1 MSPLLRIRSEILKIS
16 QSEMAE
22 VAGVTQPTVSRWE
35 AGMSEP
41 SRDALMRIREAA
53 RRKKIK
59 WNDAWFFVLPQ
70 ANPSVISSAH
80 EGPAS

>member
-16 QSEMAE
+16 QAEMAE

-59 WNDAWFFVLPQ
+59 WNDAWFFVMPQ
-70 ANPSVISSAH
+70 ATAAASPNGR
-80 EGPAS
+80 EGAPA